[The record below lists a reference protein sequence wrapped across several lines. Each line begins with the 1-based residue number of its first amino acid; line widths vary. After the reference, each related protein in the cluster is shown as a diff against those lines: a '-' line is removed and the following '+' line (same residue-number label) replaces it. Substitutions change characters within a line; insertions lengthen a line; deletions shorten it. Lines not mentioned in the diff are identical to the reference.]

1 MANGPSANC
10 HLPRAQ
16 PYHGMNVNLAWPSA
30 VPPQGQ
36 TNHVL
41 LCGRVRAR
49 TRTEYSPLVSSAE
62 VAESG
67 MHEHTKAAFSFLGVQ
82 QLFQL
87 VGKLVDVAKMTIH
100 RREPHVRH
108 FIEPFQF
115 LHYETADIGGRDLFV
130 RPILQRRLDAVGDR
144 FQVRHPHRPLLA
156 RFQQPR
162 DQLLA
167 LEPLARSVLLH
178 HHVGDLVDPLVAG
191 EAFAALEALAAPP
204 DHLALARFPRIDN
217 LIAQMRAVR
226 ALHTIT
232 PCAPARPDPRSA
244 ACRRG
249 STLPAP
255 RRRDRARATG
265 RWNTRAA
272 RSPRRPPRRRA
283 RRTRASR
290 RRGTLHEIR
299 RSRPVSVP
307 PRRSRAAPRARSCR

>member
-108 FIEPFQF
+108 FIEPLEF
-115 LHYETADIGGRDLFV
+115 LHYEAADV
-130 RPILQRRLDAVGDR
+130 RRGDFLLRPVLQRRLDAIGDGFER
-144 FQVRHPHRPLLA
+144 RHADRPLLA
-156 RFQQPR
+156 RLEEPG
-162 DQLLA
+162 DELLP
-167 LEPLARSVLLH
+167 LEPLSRAVLLH
-178 HHVGDLVDPLVAG
+178 HHVRDLVDPLVAG
-191 EAFAALEALAAPP
+191 EALPALEAFPP
-204 DHLALARFPRIDN
+204 PANHLALARLARIDN
-217 LIAQMRAVR
+217 LVAEVRAVR
-226 ALHTIT
+226 TFHTVDAVC
-232 PCAPARPDPRSA
+232 PC
-244 ACRRG
+244 
-249 STLPAP
+249 
-255 RRRDRARATG
+255 
-265 RWNTRAA
+265 
-272 RSPRRPPRRRA
+272 
-283 RRTRASR
+283 
-290 RRGTLHEIR
+290 
-299 RSRPVSVP
+299 
-307 PRRSRAAPRARSCR
+307 